1 MERRRQVSIY
11 EVHAVCR
18 AALQDEEFRAALV
31 QDPETALDGFEL
43 DPAERD
49 ALLNGDVVELYEQGA
64 HEYVLMWLARAEVF
78 GLTVPEYVQRITQAT
93 PHFIY

>member
-1 MERRRQVSIY
+1 MSIY

-18 AALQDEEFRAALV
+18 AALKDETFRAALAE
-31 QDPETALDGFEL
+31 DPEAALDEFEL
-43 DPAERD
+43 DPAERH
-49 ALLNGDVVELYEQGA
+49 ALLSGDVAQLYEQGA

-78 GLTVPEYVQRITQAT
+78 GLTVPEYVKRITQAT